1 MIVIILLIV
10 GGVIGLF
17 IYNALKPKTV
27 LPSSPEGGDSSNSSS
42 GSSSGGS
49 SSGSGGSSGGSSSG
63 GSSSGGEILKGFS
76 TPITQYSHNVR
87 FLDRQNDIDCKT
99 YGSALNEFKLQAPF
113 GISYNVVCGGID
125 PQFLSST
132 TTRKNTPYSDNP
144 GDIRFLD
151 KHNLDCGSG
160 AMTRFRMNTNGD
172 KSSYEY
178 DCKALKNSSN
188 KVCRTVETD
197 WSGGSNNLAMLNK
210 LDVKCME
217 NESITQFQILNGA
230 NFGKWDDWNKYRYTC
245 CRTKDV

>member
-27 LPSSPEGGDSSNSSS
+27 LPSSSEGSNSSNSSS
-42 GSSSGGS
+42 GS
-49 SSGSGGSSGGSSSG
+49 SSGGSSSG
-63 GSSSGGEILKGFS
+63 GSSSGGEILKSFS
-76 TPITQYSHNVR
+76 TPITQYSDDVR

-99 YGSALNEFKLQAPF
+99 YGSALNEFKLQTLLQPPF
-113 GISYNVVCGGID
+113 GLGINYNVACGGID

-132 TTRKNTPYSDNP
+132 TTRKNTPFSESS
-144 GDIRFLD
+144 GAIKFLD
-151 KHNLDCGSG
+151 RHNLDCGSG
-160 AMTRFRMNTNGD
+160 AMTRFKMNTQDGN
-172 KSSYEY
+172 KNSYEY

-197 WSGGSNNLAMLNK
+197 WSGGSNALAKLNT

-217 NESITQFQILNGA
+217 DESITQFQILNGA
-230 NFGKWDDWNKYRYTC
+230 NFGKWDDWNKYKYTC
-245 CRTKDV
+245 CRTKGT